1 MRKLTIVFHH
11 AGGGHQSAA
20 DALKAT
26 LAGQEHPWDVSLLD
40 IQELLDPLDLL
51 RRATGLR
58 IQDTYNLILRKGWTR
73 FTPQLLVILQGTIRL
88 YHSPIVRAL
97 RAYWAQHPADL
108 VLSVIPHFNREIA
121 ESLRPVGI
129 RTPREIPI
137 WPSQAGRDA
146 LKAQPSAAKA
156 ASMAG
161 ANGTAEAVPYPKL
174 SGNEPNQR
182 ILNSRTLGTETA
194 ITKPPFVTLITDLA
208 DYPPHF
214 WIEPESEYIIV
225 GSERARQQALTIG
238 HPADHIFQTSGMIL
252 KPRFYEKTTVD
263 RVAERTRL
271 GLEPDCPTGIVL
283 FGGYGSKVMVDITRK
298 LNEAGGGVQIILI
311 CGHNQKLAAELKNLR
326 TRKPVLVVGFAQNV
340 EYYMALA
347 DFFIGKPG
355 PGSISEALQFHL
367 PVIVECNSKTLP
379 QERYNA
385 EWVTEKGFGIV
396 VPSFKN
402 IAPAVQR
409 LLESAT
415 FNAFRMKANEYS
427 NRALFEVPIILEECA
442 PHTAATIQPQAAVLI

>member
-1 MRKLTIVFHH
+1 LRKLTIVFHH

-73 FTPQLLVILQGTIRL
+73 FTPQLLVVLQGTIRL

-108 VLSVIPHFNREIA
+108 ALSVIPHFNRAIA
-121 ESLRPVGI
+121 ESLRPVGT
-129 RTPREIPI
+129 RT
-137 WPSQAGRDA
+137 S
-146 LKAQPSAAKA
+146 S
-156 ASMAG
+156 
-161 ANGTAEAVPYPKL
+161 
-174 SGNEPNQR
+174 
-182 ILNSRTLGTETA
+182 
-194 ITKPPFVTLITDLA
+194 TKTPFVTLITDLA

-214 WIEPESEYIIV
+214 WIEPESEYIIA
-225 GSERARQQALTIG
+225 GTERARQQALTMG
-238 HPADHIFQTSGMIL
+238 HAADHIFQTSGMIL
-252 KPRFYEKTTVD
+252 KPRFYEKTAVD
-263 RVAERTRL
+263 RVAERERL
-271 GLEPDCPTGIVL
+271 GLETDCPTGIVL
-283 FGGYGSKVMVDITRK
+283 FGGHGSQVMADITRK
-298 LNEAGGGVQIILI
+298 LNETASGVQLILI
-311 CGHNQKLAAELKNLR
+311 CGHNEKLAAELKTLQ
-326 TRKPVLVVGFAQNV
+326 TGKPILVVGFAQNV

-367 PVIVECNSKTLP
+367 PVIVECNSRTLP

-385 EWVTEKGFGIV
+385 EWVTENGYGIV
-396 VPSFKN
+396 VPSFKK

-409 LLESAT
+409 LLQNAT
-415 FNAFRMKANEYS
+415 FNEFRRKANEYS
-427 NRALFEVPIILEECA
+427 NRALFEVPVILEQCA
-442 PHTAATIQPQAAVLI
+442 GHTAAATQFQAAV